1 MTNKVYQ
8 LEFITEDETRKESK
22 VYSSLINLIWSLE
35 QEGYKQE
42 SSHLLKGY
50 NEEGKEEL
58 VVVHTLTHYEG
69 RMIPNDHVYLRDPVY
84 YRFLLFSYEGY
95 YPSGGTGDLRIS
107 FNTIEELENGY
118 SGEPFGLSEYIEV
131 FDTMTGRIIN
141 ESDSFDEVV
150 KEIAKY
156 LELENKGEMQNGKTY
171 I

>member
-22 VYSSLINLIWSLE
+22 VYSSLINLIWFLE

-69 RMIPNDHVYLRDPVY
+69 RMMPKEHVYLRDPVY
-84 YRFLLFSYEGY
+84 YRFLVFSYESY
-95 YPSGGTGDLRIS
+95 YPNGGTGDLKIS
-107 FNTIEELENGY
+107 FNTIEELEEDY
-118 SGEPFGLSEYIEV
+118 EDLPFGLYEYIDV
-131 FDTMTGRIIN
+131 FDTKTGRTVN
-141 ESDSFDEVV
+141 KSDYFPEVV
-150 KEIAKY
+150 EEVKEY
-156 LELENKGEMQNGKTY
+156 LKNENKEEEL
-171 I
+171 

>member
-22 VYSSLINLIWSLE
+22 VYSGLLNLIWSLE

-69 RMIPNDHVYLRDPVY
+69 RMMPKEHVYLTEPVY
-84 YRFLLFSYEGY
+84 YRFLLFSYESY
-95 YPSGGTGDLRIS
+95 YPNGGIGDLKIS
-107 FNTIEELENGY
+107 FNTIEELEEEY
-118 SGEPFGLSEYIEV
+118 EYLPFGLYEYIDV
-131 FDTMTGRIIN
+131 FDTKTGRTVN
-141 ESDSFDEVV
+141 KSDYFSEVV
-150 KEIAKY
+150 EEVKEY
-156 LELENKGEMQNGKTY
+156 LRQNK
-171 I
+171 

>member
-69 RMIPNDHVYLRDPVY
+69 RMMPKEHVYLKEPVY
-84 YRFLLFSYEGY
+84 YRFLLFSYESY
-95 YPSGGTGDLRIS
+95 YPNGGTGDLRIS
-107 FNTIEELENGY
+107 FNTIEELEYGH
-118 SGEPFGLSEYIEV
+118 SGEPFGLSEYIDV
-131 FDTMTGRIIN
+131 FDTKTGRTVN
-141 ESDSFDEVV
+141 KSDYFPEVV
-150 KEIAKY
+150 EEVKEY
-156 LELENKGEMQNGKTY
+156 LKNN
-171 I
+171 

>member
-22 VYSSLINLIWSLE
+22 VYSDLLNLIWSLE

-69 RMIPNDHVYLRDPVY
+69 RMMPKEHVYLTEPVY
-84 YRFLLFSYEGY
+84 YRFLLFSYESY
-95 YPSGGTGDLRIS
+95 YPNGGTGDLRIS
-107 FNTIEELENGY
+107 FNTIEELEEDY
-118 SGEPFGLSEYIEV
+118 EYLSFGLGEYIDV
-131 FDTMTGRIIN
+131 FDTKTGRTVN
-141 ESDSFDEVV
+141 KSDYFPEVV
-150 KEIAKY
+150 EEVKEY
-156 LELENKGEMQNGKTY
+156 LKNN
-171 I
+171 

>member
-1 MTNKVYQ
+1 MTNTVYQ

-22 VYSSLINLIWSLE
+22 VYSDLLNLIWSLE

-69 RMIPNDHVYLRDPVY
+69 RMMPKEHVYLRDPVEDNEDSALPELAV
-84 YRFLLFSYEGY
+84 LLSELVYD
-95 YPSGGTGDLRIS
+95 DLTKEERDDKKLKV
-107 FNTIEELENGY
+107 FEKAMDAKKELE
-118 SGEPFGLSEYIEV
+118 
-131 FDTMTGRIIN
+131 D
-141 ESDSFDEVV
+141 
-150 KEIAKY
+150 
-156 LELENKGEMQNGKTY
+156 KGE